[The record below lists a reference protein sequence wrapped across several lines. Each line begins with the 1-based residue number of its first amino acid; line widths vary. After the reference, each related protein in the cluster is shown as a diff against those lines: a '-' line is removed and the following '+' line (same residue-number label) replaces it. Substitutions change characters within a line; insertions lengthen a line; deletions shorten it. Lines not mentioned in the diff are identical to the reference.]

1 MDLLSFHVKRRLN
14 EMNFVLLHGKK
25 CIFVIQN
32 QMIDIKDMR
41 KSVFFYVLT
50 VLSMVMTGCGN
61 KTDQLQKQVDS
72 LQVALIQSN
81 EDYNQLNQ
89 FVTIMSDGLDSI
101 AAQENSLLVRNPEG
115 PMPNREQMKRGL
127 RQLKETIK
135 QQKERI
141 AQLEKNLAEGRGD
154 VKKLKT
160 VIEALKQQIEQ
171 KDAQITDLLTQL
183 EQSNLSVEQ
192 LTARVSTL
200 TQQTEEQQELIAQQ
214 GEVMQ
219 QQDQALNEAYVRIG
233 TKKELKSAGLLS
245 GGFMK
250 KSKVDYSKVTSS
262 QFKAIDVRQET
273 EILIPSKNPKILT
286 PVPEG
291 SYTLRKEDD
300 MTTLSITNP
309 AKFWSVSNFLII
321 QTD

>member
-1 MDLLSFHVKRRLN
+1 MV
-14 EMNFVLLHGKK
+14 
-25 CIFVIQN
+25 
-32 QMIDIKDMR
+32 MR
-41 KSVFFYVLT
+41 KTMFFCVIA
-50 VLSMVMTGCGN
+50 VVSMAMTGCGN
-61 KTDQLQKQVDS
+61 KTDQLQQQVDS
-72 LQVALIQSN
+72 LQLALLQSN

-101 AAQENSLLVRNPEG
+101 AAQENSLFVRNPES
-115 PMPNREQMKRGL
+115 PMPSREQMKRGL

-135 QQKERI
+135 QQKDRI

-160 VIEALKQQIEQ
+160 VIDALKQQIEQ

-192 LTARVSTL
+192 LTERVGML
-200 TQQTEEQQELIAQQ
+200 TQQAEEQQDLIAQQ
-214 GEVMQ
+214 EEVMQ
-219 QQDQALNEAYVRIG
+219 SQDQALNEAFVKIG
-233 TKKELKSAGLLS
+233 SKKELKDAGLLS

-250 KSKVDYSKVTSS
+250 KSKVDYSNVDREL
-262 QFKAIDVRQET
+262 FKAIDVRHVT
-273 EILIPSKNPKILT
+273 EIAIPSKNPKLLT
-286 PVPEG
+286 PVPAS
-291 SYTLRKEDD
+291 SYTLKKDGD
-300 MTTLSITNP
+300 KTTLSITDP